1 MTLGTHENS
10 VVLYDARKQKWLL
23 FSHPLKI
30 QVTQNL
36 EEVENVLREIE
47 HQVGVDRLH
56 AAGFIAYEAGPAFD
70 PALAVRSPEGFPLLW
85 FGVYR
90 APQEVSFPPLP
101 KDHLAPIPWKPS
113 VTAKEYRQ
121 SFHRIKEYIRAGDT
135 YQVNYTFRLSAPF
148 IVDPW
153 KLFVQMIYA
162 QGYGYGA
169 FVNTERW
176 TICSASPELFFTL
189 EAGNLSSRPM
199 KGTAAR
205 GLLLADDL
213 EQSAWLAHSEKNRA
227 ENVMIVDMV
236 RNDMGRI
243 ADNGS
248 VEVPSLFD
256 LEKYPTLWQMT
267 STVSCK
273 TRANLT
279 DVLHALFPAA
289 SITGAPKVRTM
300 QIIAELESTPRRTYT
315 GTIGFLSPG
324 PEAQFNVTIRTVL
337 VDRLNG
343 TAEYGVGGGIV
354 WDSENRDELQECYT
368 KARILVQPT
377 PDFSLLETILW
388 EPRDGYFLLDYHLAR
403 LADSAA
409 YFSRPLDIEAVRRK
423 LETFARNLPS
433 FAHRVRLLAAREH
446 EPTVEASVLEPL
458 PRPYRVRTAT
468 QPINPKDPFLYHKT
482 THRRIYEQALAEAP
496 GYDDVLLWNEK
507 RQVTES
513 CIANVVVERDG
524 RLLTPPIPCGLLPGA
539 YRRHLLEQ
547 GEVREEVI
555 TVEDLQRCSRIYL
568 VNSVR
573 GRWEVSLDH
582 GRTKWDQDANV
593 S

>member
-1 MTLGTHENS
+1 MSFGAYENS

-23 FSHPLKI
+23 FCRPVQVYVSHH
-30 QVTQNL
+30 L
-36 EEVENVLREIE
+36 EEIVALLREIE
-47 HQVGVDRLH
+47 RRVAVDRLH
-56 AAGFIAYEAGPAFD
+56 TAGFITYEAGPAFD
-70 PALAVRSPEGFPLLW
+70 PALAVRSPGAFPLMW

-90 APQEVSFPPLP
+90 EPEAVAFPPLP
-101 KDHLAPIPWKPS
+101 RGNLPAIPWKPS
-113 VTAKEYRQ
+113 VTEDEYRH
-121 SFHRIKEYIRAGDT
+121 SFHRIKDYIRAGDT
-135 YQVNYTFRLSAPF
+135 YQVNYTFRLLAPF
-148 IVDPW
+148 AEDPW

-162 QGYGYGA
+162 QGFGYGA

-176 TICSASPELFFTL
+176 TVCSASPELFFTL

-205 GLLLADDL
+205 GGLLADDL
-213 EQSAWLAHSEKNRA
+213 QQATWLAHSEKNRA

-243 ADNGS
+243 AANGS

-256 LEKYPTLWQMT
+256 IEKYPTLWQMT
-267 STVSCK
+267 STVSCQTK
-273 TRANLT
+273 ASLT
-279 DVLHALFPAA
+279 DIFRALFPAA

-337 VDRLNG
+337 LDKLNN
-343 TAEYGVGGGIV
+343 TAEYGLGGGIV

-388 EPRDGYFLLDYHLAR
+388 LPQDGYFLLDFHLAR
-403 LADSAA
+403 LTDSAA
-409 YFSRPLDIEAVRRK
+409 YFSRSLDIEAIRRK
-423 LETFARNLPS
+423 LEALACDLPS
-433 FAHRVRLLAAREH
+433 LPHRVRLMVPREL
-446 EPTVEASVLEPL
+446 EPTLEASLLKPL
-458 PRPYRVRTAT
+458 PQPYRVRMAR
-468 QPINPKDPFLYHKT
+468 QPINPKDPFLYHKS
-482 THRRIYEQALAEAP
+482 THRTVYEQTLAQLPE
-496 GYDDVLLWNEK
+496 YDDALLWNEK
-507 RQVTES
+507 NQVTES

-524 RLLTPPIPCGLLPGA
+524 RLLTPPVRCGLLPGT
-539 YRRHLLEQ
+539 YRRYLLEQ
-547 GEVREEVI
+547 GEVKEEIINVQ
-555 TVEDLQRCSRIYL
+555 DLQSCSRIYL

-573 GRWEVSLDH
+573 GRWEVSLDF
-582 GRTKWDQDANV
+582 GRMESD
-593 S
+593 